1 MSTENQGKRIGVIL
15 SREFQNSW
23 SMLRE
28 AIENITEEFWQTS
41 ENDWSY
47 SWNIY
52 HIIET
57 AEFYSRNTP
66 QGMEWGKRANI
77 NWEIDSEEEINNKKS
92 QITKEFL
99 LQYLEEVEK
108 RISDILINSTDDE
121 FFNTDEFDQ
130 GNLFVLEKLIY
141 LLRHNMHHIGELNK
155 VLRDSNNERISW
167 R

>member
-15 SREFQNSW
+15 SKEFQNSW
-23 SMLRE
+23 SMLRQ
-28 AIENITEEFWQTS
+28 AIENITEEFWQTTV
-41 ENDWSY
+41 NDWSY

-77 NWEIDSEEEINNKKS
+77 NWEIDSEDEINNKKS
-92 QITKEFL
+92 KVTKGFL

-121 FFNTDEFDQ
+121 FFNTDGFDQ
-130 GNLFVLEKLIY
+130 GNLFVFEKLIY